1 MCLFLKIVLIVL
13 WYLFCL
19 IVGLIVMTLIDKAIQ
34 SRKWNKQYEDAIQRL
49 RKGRKMLQEEQYS
62 NNKDVIAFTEQ
73 AEKDFVDLFW
83 Y

>member
-19 IVGLIVMTLIDKAIQ
+19 IIGSLIDKAIQ

>member
-1 MCLFLKIVLIVL
+1 VL

-19 IVGLIVMTLIDKAIQ
+19 IVGMIVMPLIDKAIQ